1 MCAWVYL
8 WIFQIDTQHYLEKM
22 KNQWPLNPESK
33 HPPPIGYY
41 SDSYIIQ
48 WYQSR
53 SVQANYFSSVHT
65 AGGGARSRT
74 NTALLLR
81 ISVQWDVRFDAMTCS
96 NFPTNYLET
105 CLLSL
110 LLLAI
115 LCPYNTS
122 SLVIG
127 NCLYFL
133 IEFICINLS
142 ERNLFTERWLLKFDG
157 RDRAEQS
164 RHRHAGRQQHQR
176 PPWQWWNKPYCW
188 TFWSWNRVLIARTRR
203 RMRKRRHRGDH
214 PNISN
219 SKLVPMAGWQGG
231 GLLLVLWWLLL
242 LFFLYLLFARPVQP
256 TTSRRTSENEDHVEL
271 QIHTLWTWGFIH
283 IFMQIFGD
291 RRLVR
296 RSRTLTNSLVVILL
310 FEQWNVVMPCPRP
323 SPAKER
329 NVHLHWLEKGRVG
342 GLTRWRAFCIIRV

>member
-1 MCAWVYL
+1 MR
-8 WIFQIDTQHYLEKM
+8 
-22 KNQWPLNPESK
+22 WP
-33 HPPPIGYY
+33 
-41 SDSYIIQ
+41 
-48 WYQSR
+48 
-53 SVQANYFSSVHT
+53 VQTFRRTTWKLVCCPCYFS
-65 AGGGARSRT
+65 
-74 NTALLLR
+74 
-81 ISVQWDVRFDAMTCS
+81 
-96 NFPTNYLET
+96 PY
-105 CLLSL
+105 
-110 LLLAI
+110 
-115 LCPYNTS
+115 CPYNTS

-242 LFFLYLLFARPVQP
+242 LFYLYLLFARPVQP

-291 RRLVR
+291 RPNFDQLPRCYFII
-296 RSRTLTNSLVVILL
+296 RTMKCRYAMSAAITGKRKKCAFALIGKGEGGRIDPVTCILHYPCVSSGILL
-310 FEQWNVVMPCPRP
+310 FVCIIN
-323 SPAKER
+323 S
-329 NVHLHWLEKGRVG
+329 NSGRVTLLCAEFIG
-342 GLTRWRAFCIIRV
+342 NLSVFFSRTFCSIGSGHWYGLLLSMSTRSARKLQ